1 MKLCVLAATVLF
13 IFAGVAFG
21 QTGILSLQE
30 GKSAVGLG
38 YQWYNPSEKSEQNTG
53 AQNIRGSFDWQ
64 FNRFLKTSFILGVA
78 FLDTEN
84 RKTDSIPPSPSFELR
99 LTKTGSLNSART
111 LDYFIRGDAQVRYS
125 QIHNESLVSHHVNTT
140 LTGGIGILYKL
151 ETVTEWQFNPFFG
164 VFYSNVWRNISTA
177 KQILTDDTY
186 NLFIG
191 EAGIEIEVSPAINI
205 IGSAVFSFETSEI
218 IYNIGINFR

>member
-64 FNRFLKTSFILGVA
+64 FNRFLKMSFIPGVA

-84 RKTDSIPPSPSFELR
+84 RETDSIPPSPSFELR
-99 LTKTGSLNSART
+99 LTTTGPLNSART
-111 LDYFIRGDAQVRYS
+111 LDYFIRGDAHVRYS
-125 QIHNESLVSHHVNTT
+125 QIHNESLVLHHVNTT
-140 LTGGIGILYKL
+140 LTGGIGFLYKL

-177 KQILTDDTY
+177 QQILTDDTY

-191 EAGIEIEVSPAINI
+191 EAGIEIEVSPVINI